1 MKKLLFLL
9 LLIVGTKSY
18 AYIPSQSEIRILYQ
32 QATTKEEACQK
43 LISILQS
50 YSESSNP
57 LLAGY
62 KASATMM
69 MANYVFNP
77 FRKMSYFSKGKNL
90 LEKSIKKQKDN
101 IELRFLRFAVQ
112 TSIPSFL
119 GYGSSIEQDKLVL
132 INAVSKLK
140 DLQLKQLIISFL
152 QQSKYLNAIEKQNL
166 GS

>member
-1 MKKLLFLL
+1 MKKWLFLL
-9 LLIVGTKSY
+9 LIIFCTK
-18 AYIPSQSEIRILYQ
+18 AFAFDPSESEIRLLYQ
-32 QATTKEEACQK
+32 QAATKEQSCQK
-43 LISILQS
+43 LIHILQS
-50 YSESSNP
+50 YNENNNP

-62 KASATMM
+62 KACATMM
-69 MANYVFNP
+69 MANYVFSP

-90 LEKSIKKQKDN
+90 LEKSIEKQKDN

-112 TSIPSFL
+112 TSVPSFL
-119 GYGSSIEQDKLVL
+119 GYGSLIKQDKLLL

-140 DLQLKQLIISFL
+140 DLQLRQLIISFL

>member
-9 LLIVGTKSY
+9 LFILGTKCY
-18 AYIPSQSEIRILYQ
+18 AYIPSQSEIRSLYQ

-43 LISILQS
+43 LIFILQS
-50 YSESSNP
+50 YSESNNP

-62 KASATMM
+62 KACATMM

-90 LEKSIKKQKDN
+90 LEKSIEKQKDN

-112 TSIPSFL
+112 TSVPSFL
-119 GYGSSIEQDKLVL
+119 GYGSLIKQDKLLL

-140 DLQLKQLIISFL
+140 DLQLRQLIISFL

>member
-1 MKKLLFLL
+1 MKNILL
-9 LLIVGTKSY
+9 LLLVSFFTKTY
-18 AYIPSQSEIRILYQ
+18 AYDPSQRDIRILYQ
-32 QATTKEEACQK
+32 QASTKSEACDK
-43 LISILQS
+43 LVSMLQS
-50 YSESSNP
+50 YNENNNP

-62 KASATMM
+62 KACATMM

-90 LEKSIKKQKDN
+90 LEKSIEKQKDN

-112 TSIPSFL
+112 TSVPSFL
-119 GYGSSIEQDKLVL
+119 RYGSSIMQDKSII
-132 INAVSKLK
+132 INAVPKLK
-140 DLQLKQLIISFL
+140 DLQLKHLIVSFL

>member
-1 MKKLLFLL
+1 MKKLLLLL

-43 LISILQS
+43 LISILQA

-62 KASATMM
+62 RGSATMM
-69 MANYVFNP
+69 MANYVLNS

-90 LEKSIKKQKDN
+90 LEK
-101 IELRFLRFAVQ
+101 
-112 TSIPSFL
+112 P
-119 GYGSSIEQDKLVL
+119 
-132 INAVSKLK
+132 
-140 DLQLKQLIISFL
+140 
-152 QQSKYLNAIEKQNL
+152 IEKQK
-166 GS
+166 